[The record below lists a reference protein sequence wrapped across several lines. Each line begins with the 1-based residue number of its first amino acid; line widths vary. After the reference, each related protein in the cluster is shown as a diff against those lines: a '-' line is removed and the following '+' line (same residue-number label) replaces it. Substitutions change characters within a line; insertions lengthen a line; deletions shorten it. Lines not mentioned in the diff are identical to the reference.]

1 MRVLLVFPPSVATEA
16 TVGFVSVGQPLGV
29 AYLASALREAG
40 HEVAVLDALEEGFVA
55 GAERPTREPLPVQ
68 RVSAGFAQRAPLG
81 PPYPDGSFTVGLTVD
96 QVLERVA
103 AFRPDVVGVSCIF
116 TSVALVSHEICR
128 RVKDLDPGIVTV
140 MGGTHPSGQQRE
152 TLGRDGAV
160 DFVCWGEGE
169 HSMVALVDALARG
182 DRRPRIPGICFRDAH
197 GEPVLEP
204 PTFIQDLDSIPFPA
218 FDLLPMERY
227 FDTAAEG
234 RIVKMITSRGCTY
247 NCSFCSVPY
256 MSQRTFRVRSPENVL
271 AEIDRWV
278 GTYGIQ
284 GIMFEDD
291 NLTLNV
297 KRAHALFDG
306 IAERDYGLKLYARNF
321 RADLFDLHMLRTM
334 KRAGFD
340 VVWITP
346 ESGNQ
351 KVLDE
356 VIDKKFDLRDV
367 DDSVVLMK
375 QAGLRVG
382 AAFVLGLPEES
393 RSDINDTV
401 TYARKLK
408 SLGVDHFWFSIATP
422 IAGTRLYDTALD
434 RGLIQGVDLE
444 HFSYYEG
451 QLSTAE
457 WNASELVRLRND
469 LMDELNG
476 YHRRVL
482 PGAQSAGL

>member
-1 MRVLLVFPPSVATEA
+1 MRVLLVFPPSVATET
-16 TVGFVSVGQPLGV
+16 TVGFISVGQPLGV
-29 AYLASALREAG
+29 AYLAAALREAG
-40 HEVAVLDALEEGFVA
+40 HEVAICDALEEGFVE
-55 GAERPTREPLPVQ
+55 GAERPTREPFTVQ
-68 RVSAGFAQRAPLG
+68 RVSAGFAQRAPLDA
-81 PPYPDGSFTVGLTVD
+81 PFPEGSFTGGLTID
-96 QVLERVA
+96 QVMARVA
-103 AFRPDVVGVSCIF
+103 GFRPDVVGVSCIF
-116 TSVALVSHEICR
+116 SSVALVSHELCR
-128 RVKDLDPGIVTV
+128 RVKALDASIVTV

-152 TLGRDGAV
+152 TLMRDGCV
-160 DFVCWGEGE
+160 DYVCWGEGE
-169 HSMVALVDALARG
+169 EAFTALVDALARG
-182 DRRPRIPGICFRDAH
+182 ERRPHIPGICFRDAH
-197 GEPVLEP
+197 GEPVLTP
-204 PTFIQDLDSIPFPA
+204 PGFVADIDTIPFPA

-227 FDTAAEG
+227 FNTAAEG

-256 MSQRTFRVRSPENVL
+256 MSQRTFRVRSPGNVL

-278 GTYGIQ
+278 AAYGIH

-297 KRAHALFDG
+297 KRAHELFTGLAD
-306 IAERDYGLKLYARNF
+306 RKYGLKLYARNF

-340 VVWITP
+340 VIWITP

-351 KVLDE
+351 QVLDE

-382 AAFVLGLPEES
+382 AAFVLGLPEET

-401 TYARKLK
+401 AYARKLK
-408 SLGVDHFWFSIATP
+408 GLGVDHFWFSIATP
-422 IAGTRLYDTALD
+422 IAGTRLYDTALE

-451 QLSTAE
+451 QLSTVE
-457 WNASELVRLRND
+457 WNAAELVRLRND